1 MHDSSCATFSV
12 CKCLNSQHNPIASSE
27 LTVLQQFHLLC
38 LDITSIWQQHLI
50 HVKQYTQAPD
60 RMKEGDVFKAS
71 HDKQAAAME
80 QGVQVSGNPLESAQ
94 VSPAFL
100 AANTQ
105 H

>member
-1 MHDSSCATFSV
+1 M
-12 CKCLNSQHNPIASSE
+12 
-27 LTVLQQFHLLC
+27 LQQFHLLC

>member
-1 MHDSSCATFSV
+1 M
-12 CKCLNSQHNPIASSE
+12 
-27 LTVLQQFHLLC
+27 
-38 LDITSIWQQHLI
+38 IWQQHLI

-100 AANTQ
+100 QPTRSTDMISIIAFI